1 MNRSEKVLKVKC
13 SLNFGGEGTAMRAV
27 IAASLAA
34 LSISGVYAQDSV
46 PLPQAGDTT
55 AGASS
60 DYTQESSIKEYPS
73 KLEGGGYTLTRLEQK
88 PDSGDFVTGYSYDSL
103 NKTATPAYY
112 RLDLKQTEYGTGD
125 SVKYWG
131 WTTNE
136 NGNKTFGEVGES
148 EADVT
153 FRYNT
158 PASSLDRVDSSGG
171 SSSITIDDITGS
183 FVGQTGVSGGAVSFI
198 NTNIDKITADFINNF
213 ATTKGGAIYHDNTVL
228 TGGTGSIQAI
238 IGDFIGNNV
247 KNGSTSAV
255 SGGAI
260 YTTQDI
266 GNINGD
272 FVGNYVYTRNSDSAS
287 GGAIANR
294 DTIGSIEGNFI
305 GNYLDS
311 AMGSYGGAI
320 FNSTGDIGG
329 IGSIKGD
336 FLGNHAVAVTMQS
349 SGGAIANMGTIGSIE
364 GNFIGNYASA
374 NAVASGG
381 AIGNEGTIGSISG
394 DFIGNYTESAE
405 MTASGGAIANINY
418 QTYVGL
424 DSLAI
429 DSISGNFIG
438 NYAESV
444 EQSASGGAIDNKHNI
459 GSISGDFI
467 GNYTESA
474 EMTASGGAISN
485 SKTIGSISGDFIGNY
500 ASGSK
505 AQGGAIYNSGRIGGA
520 SYDVPEDK
528 ILVVYGPTFVNTET
542 GEKLTLYLVGTTD
555 GGYAPV
561 SELENLIKEGYK
573 IFPEMLQEERPVDSE
588 QWAETQQQYDDL
600 LAQGFGSAEDPTKG
614 LAEDA
619 FATVTYYGI
628 TGDFVG
634 NYAEAKGSAALGG
647 AVYNQSQIRKIDGD
661 FINNYAVSEGSSASG
676 GAVYNTSVIY
686 EINGDFIGNYAKSQ
700 KKEAQG
706 GAVYNS
712 GNVVLNG
719 DFIGNRAESAE
730 KNAAGGAVYNARS
743 IESITG
749 DFIGN
754 TASGNTGAAGGA
766 IYNQYVNSGAGVG
779 SIKGDFVN
787 NSAETITG
795 KAYGGAIANVSGYE
809 KYYGTYPSTIDTIS
823 GSFIGNHAVTSDGE
837 AKGGAIYS
845 ENDLLIEAKDG
856 YVSEFTGN
864 YTESGGVRDYNA
876 IYMAQVADNKLKAD
890 GETKASDGFRPST
903 LTLSAVNNSAI
914 IMNDK
919 IAGENGYSASS
930 ETTVK
935 NEETGKDE
943 IVKVKDVDPARP
955 YTVKLTGDNTS
966 TIQINNDIEAFNDDG
981 SKGSANIEHS
991 NVNLHLAARD
1001 NVLDNSNLTLN
1012 SGSFNMINNQAGVSA
1027 LNTFTLSGD
1036 VNMMV
1041 DVDLANSTMDRITAQ
1056 NYGEHTGNINVTGMN
1071 LLSDAPEGVNTTDIY
1086 FAEQGLKDHVTN
1098 GAGALPD
1105 SKWQT
1110 TAYTPIYKYNV
1121 TYDNRED
1128 AGYFLFTRGQGG
1140 SSGGSTGGN
1149 PSDIFNPGILASP
1162 VAAQAGA
1169 YAAQNAA
1176 FTYAFTHPDTF
1187 MPLPSVDRFALR
1199 HANQYALSSYD
1210 SLSMQMNDLQEKGI
1224 WVRPYTSFE
1233 SIPLDN
1239 GPDVDTITY
1248 GTMIG
1253 GDSKFKELKNG
1264 WGTVFTGYIGYNGSS
1279 QHYDGVNTYQNGGLI
1294 GATQSFYKGSF
1305 FTALT
1310 ASVGASAG
1318 ESHNMYG
1325 KDDFTMLMA
1334 GIASKSGYNIEFK
1347 NGKFIIQPSLLLSY
1361 SFINTFDYTT
1371 ASGVHM
1377 DSDPMHAIQINPNV
1391 KFIGNLKNGWQPYAS
1406 VGMVWNLLDGTN
1418 VRADNVRL
1426 PEMSIKPY
1434 VEYGV
1439 GIQKRWQD
1447 KYTGYVQ
1454 AMVRNGGRNGV
1465 ALTAGFRWA
1474 LGQDGKPIEKVDKNV
1489 NKTSRTDRIGILSW

>member
-158 PASSLDRVDSSGG
+158 PASSLDRVESSGG
-171 SSSITIDDITGS
+171 SSSITLDDITGS
-183 FVGQTGVSGGAVSFI
+183 FVGQTGGSGGAVSFM
-198 NTNIDKITADFINNF
+198 NTNIDKITADFINNS
-213 ATTKGGAIYHDNTVL
+213 ATYSGGAIFHTAGKYS
-228 TGGTGSIQAI
+228 GSINAI

-247 KNGSTSAV
+247 KKEGNGSGA
-255 SGGAI
+255 GGAI
-260 YTTQDI
+260 WMQQSI
-266 GNINGD
+266 GAIKGN
-272 FVGNYVYTRNSDSAS
+272 FAGNYVESNGDAM
-287 GGAIANR
+287 GGAIANVYMGYYGS
-294 DTIGSIEGNFI
+294 IGSIEGNFI
-305 GNYLDS
+305 GNYVKGAKD
-311 AMGSYGGAI
+311 SYGGAI
-320 FNSTGDIGG
+320 VNGSSVESSTPHIQ
-329 IGSIKGD
+329 SIKGD
-336 FLGNHAVAVTMQS
+336 FLGNHAVAET
-349 SGGAIANMGTIGSIE
+349 GS
-364 GNFIGNYASA
+364 
-374 NAVASGG
+374 
-381 AIGNEGTIGSISG
+381 
-394 DFIGNYTESAE
+394 
-405 MTASGGAIANINY
+405 ASGGAIANINY
-418 QTYVGL
+418 QTYLGL

-890 GETKASDGFRPST
+890 GQTKASEGFRPAT

-1279 QHYDGVNTYQNGGLI
+1279 QHYDGVSTYQNGGLI

>member
-73 KLEGGGYTLTRLEQK
+73 KLEGGGYTLTQLEQK

-136 NGNKTFGEVGES
+136 NGDKTFGEVEQAN
-148 EADVT
+148 ADIM
-153 FRYNT
+153 YNYT
-158 PASSLDRVDSSGG
+158 APTTSLDRVSGSGIEISGG
-171 SSSITIDDITGS
+171 D
-183 FVGQTGVSGGAVSFI
+183 FVGQSSSSGY
-198 NTNIDKITADFINNF
+198 
-213 ATTKGGAIYHDNTVL
+213 GGAIYNR
-228 TGGTGSIQAI
+228 GSAGAI
-238 IGDFIGNNV
+238 NANFFGNNV
-247 KNGSTSAV
+247 TNNDYG

-260 YTTQDI
+260 YNHYVPTVGSYTMDSITGNFI
-266 GNINGD
+266 GNYIESSGSGSGGAIYNTQNLGSIKGD
-272 FVGNYVYTRNSDSAS
+272 FVGNYVQSGDYGY
-287 GGAIANR
+287 GGAIANAYSAYYNS
-294 DTIGSIEGNFI
+294 IGDIIGNFI
-305 GNYLDS
+305 GNYVKS
-311 AMGSYGGAI
+311 SNSYGGAI
-320 FNSTGDIGG
+320 ANYGTGSGNNSKIN
-329 IGSIKGD
+329 SINAN
-336 FLGNHAVAVTMQS
+336 FVGNHAEAV
-349 SGGAIANMGTIGSIE
+349 G
-364 GNFIGNYASA
+364 Y
-374 NAVASGG
+374 ASGG
-381 AIGNEGTIGSISG
+381 AIYNLGQ
-394 DFIGNYTESAE
+394 IGNIT
-405 MTASGGAIANINY
+405 
-418 QTYVGL
+418 
-424 DSLAI
+424 
-429 DSISGNFIG
+429 
-438 NYAESV
+438 
-444 EQSASGGAIDNKHNI
+444 
-459 GSISGDFI
+459 
-467 GNYTESA
+467 
-474 EMTASGGAISN
+474 
-485 SKTIGSISGDFIGNY
+485 GDFIGNY
-500 ASGSK
+500 ASGEM
-505 AQGGAIYNSGRIGGA
+505 AAGGAIANAGKIG
-520 SYDVPEDK
+520 D
-528 ILVVYGPTFVNTET
+528 
-542 GEKLTLYLVGTTD
+542 
-555 GGYAPV
+555 
-561 SELENLIKEGYK
+561 
-573 IFPEMLQEERPVDSE
+573 
-588 QWAETQQQYDDL
+588 
-600 LAQGFGSAEDPTKG
+600 
-614 LAEDA
+614 
-619 FATVTYYGI
+619 I
-628 TGDFVG
+628 T
-634 NYAEAKGSAALGG
+634 
-647 AVYNQSQIRKIDGD
+647 
-661 FINNYAVSEGSSASG
+661 
-676 GAVYNTSVIY
+676 
-686 EINGDFIGNYAKSQ
+686 GDFIGNYASGPM
-700 KKEAQG
+700 ALG
-706 GAVYNS
+706 GAIYNE
-712 GNVVLNG
+712 GQIGDITG
-719 DFIGNRAESAE
+719 DFIGNYVSAQRE
-730 KNAAGGAVYNARS
+730 MAAGGAIGNAGQIGDITSDFIGNYVSAQGETLGGAIANAGKIGDIKGDFIGNYASGPAALGGAIGNAGKIGGIKGDFIGNYASGEMAAGGAIYNAGFWS
-743 IESITG
+743 GYYGEENVGGNIASITG

-754 TASGNTGAAGGA
+754 YASGQEALGGA
-766 IYNQYVNSGAGVG
+766 IYNTGTIGYQRVITIMSQTAVNSDTGETLTCYGAQNGT
-779 SIKGDFVN
+779 SIAD
-787 NSAETITG
+787 IQDM
-795 KAYGGAIANVSGYE
+795 IASGYQIE
-809 KYYGTYPSTIDTIS
+809 VKDARQVEVSDAEWQEVISDIKSHPDTVFTTAPEELFGKENMYSGTVPAGIVNS
-823 GSFIGNHAVTSDGE
+823 SFIGNYAKSETGE
-837 AKGGAIYS
+837 AAAGAIYT
-845 ENDLLIEAKDG
+845 NQNLMLAAKDG
-856 YVSEFTGN
+856 YTSIISGN
-864 YTESGGVRDYNA
+864 YVEDINGKRNEA
-876 IYMAQVADNKLKAD
+876 IYV
-890 GETKASDGFRPST
+890 GEQAELGFEATSNGQFVIDDMINGT
-903 LTLSAVNNSAI
+903 
-914 IMNDK
+914 D
-919 IAGENGYSASS
+919 GYSVSFSGDETGVVYLNNKITAEPLPASS
-930 ETTVK
+930 TEEVSTQDETQ
-935 NEETGKDE
+935 
-943 IVKVKDVDPARP
+943 A
-955 YTVKLTGDNTS
+955 
-966 TIQINNDIEAFNDDG
+966 AH
-981 SKGSANIEHS
+981 ANIS
-991 NVNLHLAARD
+991 MSDITLNLGQD
-1001 NVLDNSNLTLN
+1001 NFIDNNNLTLN
-1012 SGSFNMINNQAGVSA
+1012 SGNVNMINNQAGVSA

-1279 QHYDGVNTYQNGGLI
+1279 QHYDSVSTYQNGGLI
-1294 GATQSFYKGSF
+1294 GATQSFYKGNF

-1447 KYTGYVQ
+1447 KYTGYLQ

>member
-73 KLEGGGYTLTRLEQK
+73 KLEGGGYTLTQLEQK

-131 WTTNE
+131 WTTDE

-171 SSSITIDDITGS
+171 SGSITLDDITGS
-183 FVGQTGVSGGAVSFI
+183 FVGQTGGSGGAVSFM
-198 NTNIDKITADFINNF
+198 NTYIDKITADFINNS
-213 ATTKGGAIYHDNTVL
+213 ATYSGGAIFHTAGNYS
-228 TGGTGSIQAI
+228 GSINAI

-247 KNGSTSAV
+247 KYEGNGSGA
-255 SGGAI
+255 GGAI
-260 YTTQDI
+260 WMQQSI
-266 GNINGD
+266 GAIKGN
-272 FVGNYVYTRNSDSAS
+272 FAGNYVESNGDAM
-287 GGAIANR
+287 GGAIANVYMGYYGS
-294 DTIGSIEGNFI
+294 IGSIEGNFI
-305 GNYLDS
+305 GNYVKG
-311 AMGSYGGAI
+311 AKGSYGGAI
-320 FNSTGDIGG
+320 VNGSSDRSRAPHIQ
-329 IGSIKGD
+329 SIKGD
-336 FLGNHAVAVTMQS
+336 FLGNHAVAE
-349 SGGAIANMGTIGSIE
+349 IGS
-364 GNFIGNYASA
+364 
-374 NAVASGG
+374 
-381 AIGNEGTIGSISG
+381 
-394 DFIGNYTESAE
+394 
-405 MTASGGAIANINY
+405 ASGGAIANINY

-444 EQSASGGAIDNKHNI
+444 EQSASGGAIRND
-459 GSISGDFI
+459 G
-467 GNYTESA
+467 
-474 EMTASGGAISN
+474 
-485 SKTIGSISGDFIGNY
+485 TIGSISGDFIGNY
-500 ASGSK
+500 ASGRE
-505 AQGGAIYNSGRIGGA
+505 AEGGAIYNSRSIGGA

-528 ILVVYGPTFVNTET
+528 ILVVYGGTYVNTET
-542 GEKLTLYLVGTTD
+542 GEKLTLYLMRNPD
-555 GGYAPV
+555 SGYAPV

-573 IFPEMLQEERPVDSE
+573 IFSEVEQGEMPVDSE
-588 QWAETQQQYDDL
+588 QWAEISQEYDDF
-600 LAQGFGSAEDPTKG
+600 LAQGFGSVEDPTKG

-619 FATVTYYGI
+619 FVTVTYGSI

-634 NYAEAKGSAALGG
+634 NYAEAKSSAALGG
-647 AVYNQSQIRKIDGD
+647 AVYNQSQIYKIDGD

-686 EINGDFIGNYAKSQ
+686 EINGDFIGNRAESAEKN
-700 KKEAQG
+700 AAG

-730 KNAAGGAVYNARS
+730 KSAAGGAVFNGRS

-795 KAYGGAIANVSGYE
+795 KAYGGAIANVSGY
-809 KYYGTYPSTIDTIS
+809 KDYYGDYPSTIDTIS
-823 GSFIGNHAVTSDGE
+823 GSFIGNHAVTTDGE

-890 GETKASDGFRPST
+890 GETKASEGFRPST

-966 TIQINNDIEAFNDDG
+966 TIQINNDIEAFNADG

-1294 GATQSFYKGSF
+1294 GATQSFYKGNF

-1447 KYTGYVQ
+1447 KYTGYLQ

>member
-73 KLEGGGYTLTRLEQK
+73 KLEGGGYTLTQLEQK

-131 WTTNE
+131 WTTDE

-158 PASSLDRVDSSGG
+158 PASSLDRVDSSGDSG
-171 SSSITIDDITGS
+171 SITLDDITGS
-183 FVGQTGVSGGAVSFI
+183 FVGQTGGSGGAVSFM
-198 NTNIDKITADFINNF
+198 NTNIDKITADFINNS
-213 ATTKGGAIYHDNTVL
+213 ATYSGGAIFHTAGKYS
-228 TGGTGSIQAI
+228 GSINAI

-247 KNGSTSAV
+247 KKEGNGSAA
-255 SGGAI
+255 GGAI
-260 YTTQDI
+260 WMQQSI
-266 GNINGD
+266 GAIKGN
-272 FVGNYVYTRNSDSAS
+272 FAGNYVESNGDAM
-287 GGAIANR
+287 GGAIANVYMGYYGS
-294 DTIGSIEGNFI
+294 IGSIEGNFI
-305 GNYLDS
+305 GNYVKG
-311 AMGSYGGAI
+311 AKGSYGGAI
-320 FNSTGDIGG
+320 VNGSSVKSSTPHIQ
-329 IGSIKGD
+329 SIKGD
-336 FLGNHAVAVTMQS
+336 FLGNHAVAET
-349 SGGAIANMGTIGSIE
+349 GS
-364 GNFIGNYASA
+364 
-374 NAVASGG
+374 
-381 AIGNEGTIGSISG
+381 
-394 DFIGNYTESAE
+394 
-405 MTASGGAIANINY
+405 ASGGAIANINY
-418 QTYVGL
+418 QSYLGL

-444 EQSASGGAIDNKHNI
+444 EQSASGGAICNNGTIGSISGDFIGNYAESDNSSAVGGAIDNQHNI

-467 GNYTESA
+467 GNYAESA
-474 EMTASGGAISN
+474 EMTASGGAIRN
-485 SKTIGSISGDFIGNY
+485 DGTIGSISGDFIGNY
-500 ASGSK
+500 ASGRE
-505 AQGGAIYNSGRIGGA
+505 AEGGAIYNSGRIGGT

-555 GGYAPV
+555 GEYAPV

-730 KNAAGGAVYNARS
+730 KNAAGGAVCNGRS

-766 IYNQYVNSGAGVG
+766 IYNQYVNSGTGVG

-809 KYYGTYPSTIDTIS
+809 KYYGAYPSTIGTIS
-823 GSFIGNHAVTSDGE
+823 GSFIGNHAVTTDGE

-890 GETKASDGFRPST
+890 GETKASDGFRPAT

-966 TIQINNDIEAFNDDG
+966 TIQINNDIEAFNADG

-1279 QHYDGVNTYQNGGLI
+1279 QHYDGVSTYQNGGLI

>member
-73 KLEGGGYTLTRLEQK
+73 KLEGGGYTLTQLEQK

-131 WTTNE
+131 WTTDE

-158 PASSLDRVDSSGG
+158 PASSLDRVDSSGDSG
-171 SSSITIDDITGS
+171 SITLDDITGS
-183 FVGQTGVSGGAVSFI
+183 FVGQTGGSGGAVSFM
-198 NTNIDKITADFINNF
+198 NTNIDKITADFINNS
-213 ATTKGGAIYHDNTVL
+213 ATYSGGAIFHTAGKYS
-228 TGGTGSIQAI
+228 GSINAI

-247 KNGSTSAV
+247 KNEGNGSGA
-255 SGGAI
+255 GGAI
-260 YTTQDI
+260 WMQQSI
-266 GNINGD
+266 GAIKGN
-272 FVGNYVYTRNSDSAS
+272 FAGNYVESNGDAM
-287 GGAIANR
+287 GGAIANVYMGYYGS
-294 DTIGSIEGNFI
+294 IGSIEGNFI
-305 GNYLDS
+305 GNYVKG
-311 AMGSYGGAI
+311 AKGSYGGAI
-320 FNSTGDIGG
+320 VNGSSVKSSTPHIQ
-329 IGSIKGD
+329 SIKGD
-336 FLGNHAVAVTMQS
+336 FLGNHAVAET
-349 SGGAIANMGTIGSIE
+349 GS
-364 GNFIGNYASA
+364 
-374 NAVASGG
+374 
-381 AIGNEGTIGSISG
+381 
-394 DFIGNYTESAE
+394 
-405 MTASGGAIANINY
+405 ASGGAIANINY
-418 QTYVGL
+418 QTYLGL

-444 EQSASGGAIDNKHNI
+444 EQSASGGAICNN
-459 GSISGDFI
+459 G
-467 GNYTESA
+467 
-474 EMTASGGAISN
+474 
-485 SKTIGSISGDFIGNY
+485 TIGSISGDFIGNY
-500 ASGSK
+500 ASGSE
-505 AQGGAIYNSGRIGGA
+505 AQGGAIDNQHNIGSISGDFIGNYASGREAEGGAIYNSGNIGRF

-528 ILVVYGPTFVNTET
+528 ILVVYGGTCVNTET
-542 GEKLTLYLVGTTD
+542 GEKLTLYLVGNPD
-555 GGYAPV
+555 SGYAPV

-573 IFPEMLQEERPVDSE
+573 IFPEVLYEGEIPVDSE
-588 QWAETQQQYDDL
+588 EWAERLQQYDEM

-647 AVYNQSQIRKIDGD
+647 AVYNKSLIRKIDGD

-686 EINGDFIGNYAKSQ
+686 EINGDFAGNYAEAKSL
-700 KKEAQG
+700 AASG
-706 GAVYNS
+706 GAVYNQS
-712 GNVVLNG
+712 QIYKIDG
-719 DFIGNRAESAE
+719 DFINNYAVSEGD
-730 KNAAGGAVYNARS
+730 KAAGGAVYNARS

-809 KYYGTYPSTIDTIS
+809 EYYETYPSTIDTIS
-823 GSFIGNHAVTSDGE
+823 GSFIGNHAVTTDGE

-845 ENDLLIEAKDG
+845 ANDLLIEAKDG

-890 GETKASDGFRPST
+890 GETKASEGFRPST

-919 IAGENGYSASS
+919 IAGENGYSASG

-966 TIQINNDIEAFNDDG
+966 TIQINNDIEAFNADG

-1279 QHYDGVNTYQNGGLI
+1279 QHYDGVSTYQNGGLI

>member
-73 KLEGGGYTLTRLEQK
+73 KLEGGGYTLTQLEQK

-131 WTTNE
+131 WTTDE

-158 PASSLDRVDSSGG
+158 PASSLDRVESSGG
-171 SSSITIDDITGS
+171 SSSITLDDITGS
-183 FVGQTGVSGGAVSFI
+183 FVGQTGGSGGAVSFM
-198 NTNIDKITADFINNF
+198 NTNIDKITADFINNS
-213 ATTKGGAIYHDNTVL
+213 ATSSGGAIFHTAGN
-228 TGGTGSIQAI
+228 GSGSIKAI

-247 KNGSTSAV
+247 KDLGNGSAA
-255 SGGAI
+255 GGAI
-260 YTTQDI
+260 WMQQSI
-266 GNINGD
+266 GAIKGN
-272 FVGNYVYTRNSDSAS
+272 FAGNYVESNGDAM
-287 GGAIANR
+287 GGAIANVYMGYYGS
-294 DTIGSIEGNFI
+294 IGSIEGNFI
-305 GNYLDS
+305 GNYVKG
-311 AMGSYGGAI
+311 AKGSYGGAI
-320 FNSTGDIGG
+320 VNGSSDGSRTPHIQ
-329 IGSIKGD
+329 SIKGD
-336 FLGNHAVAVTMQS
+336 FLGNHAVAET
-349 SGGAIANMGTIGSIE
+349 GS
-364 GNFIGNYASA
+364 
-374 NAVASGG
+374 
-381 AIGNEGTIGSISG
+381 
-394 DFIGNYTESAE
+394 
-405 MTASGGAIANINY
+405 ASGGAIANINY

-444 EQSASGGAIDNKHNI
+444 EQSASGGAIRND
-459 GSISGDFI
+459 G
-467 GNYTESA
+467 
-474 EMTASGGAISN
+474 
-485 SKTIGSISGDFIGNY
+485 TIGSISGDFIGNY
-500 ASGSK
+500 ASGRE
-505 AQGGAIYNSGRIGGA
+505 AEGGAIYNSGRIGET
-520 SYDVPEDK
+520 SYNVPEDK
-528 ILVVYGPTFVNTET
+528 ILDVGCMTVVNTET

-573 IFPEMLQEERPVDSE
+573 IFPEMEQEEMPVDSE
-588 QWAETQQQYDDL
+588 QWAEISQQYDEM
-600 LAQGFGSAEDPTKG
+600 LAQGVVSAEDPTKG

-619 FATVTYYGI
+619 FAEYEIHGI
-628 TGDFVG
+628 T
-634 NYAEAKGSAALGG
+634 
-647 AVYNQSQIRKIDGD
+647 
-661 FINNYAVSEGSSASG
+661 
-676 GAVYNTSVIY
+676 
-686 EINGDFIGNYAKSQ
+686 GDFIGNYASGQ
-700 KKEAQG
+700 VGAAG
-706 GAVYNS
+706 GAIYNEEQI
-712 GNVVLNG
+712 GDITG
-719 DFIGNRAESAE
+719 DFIGNYVSAQGE
-730 KNAAGGAVYNARS
+730 TLGGAIYNEEQIGDITGDFIGNYASGQVGAAGGAIANAGKIGGIKGDFIGNYASGEMAAGGAIYNAGFWS
-743 IESITG
+743 GYYGEEETVGGIASITG

-754 TASGNTGAAGGA
+754 YASGQIEAVGGA
-766 IYNQYVNSGAGVG
+766 IYNTGTIGYQRVITIISGTAVNSDTGETVAYYVAQNGN
-779 SIKGDFVN
+779 SIAD
-787 NSAETITG
+787 IQDM
-795 KAYGGAIANVSGYE
+795 IANGYQIEVKDEGQFEVSDAKWQEMISDIKANPDTVFTTAPEELFGKENMYS
-809 KYYGTYPSTIDTIS
+809 GTVPAGIVNS
-823 GSFIGNHAVTSDGE
+823 SFIGNYAKSEAGE
-837 AKGGAIYS
+837 AAAGAIYT
-845 ENDLLIEAKDG
+845 NQNLMLAAKDG
-856 YVSEFTGN
+856 YTSIISGN
-864 YTESGGVRDYNA
+864 YVEDINGKRNEA
-876 IYMAQVADNKLKAD
+876 IYVDEQAEL
-890 GETKASDGFRPST
+890 GFEATSNGQFVIDDMINGT
-903 LTLSAVNNSAI
+903 
-914 IMNDK
+914 D
-919 IAGENGYSASS
+919 GYSVSFS
-930 ETTVK
+930 GD
-935 NEETGKDE
+935 ETGVVYLNNKITAE
-943 IVKVKDVDPARP
+943 IPPVS
-955 YTVKLTGDNTS
+955 S
-966 TIQINNDIEAFNDDG
+966 TEDG
-981 SKGSANIEHS
+981 STQDETQAAHANIS
-991 NVNLHLAARD
+991 MSDITLNLGQD
-1001 NVLDNSNLTLN
+1001 NFIDNNNLTLN
-1012 SGSFNMINNQAGVSA
+1012 SGNVNMINNQAGVSA

-1149 PSDIFNPGILASP
+1149 PSDIFNPGILSTP

-1279 QHYDGVNTYQNGGLI
+1279 QHYDGVSTYQNGGLI
-1294 GATQSFYKGSF
+1294 GATQSFYKGNF

>member
-1 MNRSEKVLKVKC
+1 MKNV
-13 SLNFGGEGTAMRAV
+13 
-27 IAASLAA
+27 
-34 LSISGVYAQDSV
+34 SV
-46 PLPQAGDTT
+46 EEARK
-55 AGASS
+55 
-60 DYTQESSIKEYPS
+60 IKEFCNS
-73 KLEGGGYTLTRLEQK
+73 CDDMINGTDGYSVSF
-88 PDSGDFVTGYSYDSL
+88 SGDETGVVYL
-103 NKTATPAYY
+103 NNKITAEP
-112 RLDLKQTEYGTGD
+112 L
-125 SVKYWG
+125 
-131 WTTNE
+131 
-136 NGNKTFGEVGES
+136 
-148 EADVT
+148 
-153 FRYNT
+153 
-158 PASSLDRVDSSGG
+158 PASSTEEVSTQDETQAAHANISMS
-171 SSSITIDDITGS
+171 DITLNL
-183 FVGQTGVSGGAVSFI
+183 GQ
-198 NTNIDKITADFINNF
+198 D
-213 ATTKGGAIYHDNTVL
+213 
-228 TGGTGSIQAI
+228 
-238 IGDFIGNNV
+238 
-247 KNGSTSAV
+247 
-255 SGGAI
+255 
-260 YTTQDI
+260 
-266 GNINGD
+266 
-272 FVGNYVYTRNSDSAS
+272 
-287 GGAIANR
+287 
-294 DTIGSIEGNFI
+294 NFI
-305 GNYLDS
+305 
-311 AMGSYGGAI
+311 
-320 FNSTGDIGG
+320 
-329 IGSIKGD
+329 
-336 FLGNHAVAVTMQS
+336 
-349 SGGAIANMGTIGSIE
+349 
-364 GNFIGNYASA
+364 
-374 NAVASGG
+374 
-381 AIGNEGTIGSISG
+381 
-394 DFIGNYTESAE
+394 
-405 MTASGGAIANINY
+405 
-418 QTYVGL
+418 
-424 DSLAI
+424 
-429 DSISGNFIG
+429 
-438 NYAESV
+438 
-444 EQSASGGAIDNKHNI
+444 DNN
-459 GSISGDFI
+459 
-467 GNYTESA
+467 
-474 EMTASGGAISN
+474 
-485 SKTIGSISGDFIGNY
+485 
-500 ASGSK
+500 
-505 AQGGAIYNSGRIGGA
+505 
-520 SYDVPEDK
+520 
-528 ILVVYGPTFVNTET
+528 
-542 GEKLTLYLVGTTD
+542 
-555 GGYAPV
+555 
-561 SELENLIKEGYK
+561 
-573 IFPEMLQEERPVDSE
+573 
-588 QWAETQQQYDDL
+588 
-600 LAQGFGSAEDPTKG
+600 
-614 LAEDA
+614 
-619 FATVTYYGI
+619 
-628 TGDFVG
+628 
-634 NYAEAKGSAALGG
+634 
-647 AVYNQSQIRKIDGD
+647 
-661 FINNYAVSEGSSASG
+661 
-676 GAVYNTSVIY
+676 
-686 EINGDFIGNYAKSQ
+686 
-700 KKEAQG
+700 
-706 GAVYNS
+706 
-712 GNVVLNG
+712 
-719 DFIGNRAESAE
+719 
-730 KNAAGGAVYNARS
+730 
-743 IESITG
+743 
-749 DFIGN
+749 
-754 TASGNTGAAGGA
+754 
-766 IYNQYVNSGAGVG
+766 
-779 SIKGDFVN
+779 
-787 NSAETITG
+787 
-795 KAYGGAIANVSGYE
+795 
-809 KYYGTYPSTIDTIS
+809 
-823 GSFIGNHAVTSDGE
+823 
-837 AKGGAIYS
+837 
-845 ENDLLIEAKDG
+845 
-856 YVSEFTGN
+856 
-864 YTESGGVRDYNA
+864 
-876 IYMAQVADNKLKAD
+876 
-890 GETKASDGFRPST
+890 
-903 LTLSAVNNSAI
+903 
-914 IMNDK
+914 
-919 IAGENGYSASS
+919 
-930 ETTVK
+930 
-935 NEETGKDE
+935 
-943 IVKVKDVDPARP
+943 
-955 YTVKLTGDNTS
+955 
-966 TIQINNDIEAFNDDG
+966 
-981 SKGSANIEHS
+981 
-991 NVNLHLAARD
+991 
-1001 NVLDNSNLTLN
+1001 NLTLN
-1012 SGSFNMINNQAGVSA
+1012 SGNVNMINNQAGVSA

-1279 QHYDGVNTYQNGGLI
+1279 QHYDGVSTYQNGGLI

>member
-73 KLEGGGYTLTRLEQK
+73 KLEGGGYTLTQLEQK

-131 WTTNE
+131 WTTDE

-158 PASSLDRVDSSGG
+158 PASSLDRVESSGG
-171 SSSITIDDITGS
+171 SDDITGS
-183 FVGQTGVSGGAVSFI
+183 FVGQTGGSGGAVSFM
-198 NTNIDKITADFINNF
+198 NTNIDKITADFINNS
-213 ATTKGGAIYHDNTVL
+213 ATYIGGAIFHTAGNHS
-228 TGGTGSIQAI
+228 GSINAI

-247 KNGSTSAV
+247 KNEGNGSAA
-255 SGGAI
+255 GGAI
-260 YTTQDI
+260 WMQQDI
-266 GNINGD
+266 GAIKGN
-272 FVGNYVYTRNSDSAS
+272 FAGNYVESNGDAM
-287 GGAIANR
+287 GGAIANVYMGYYGS
-294 DTIGSIEGNFI
+294 IGSIEGNFI
-305 GNYLDS
+305 GNYVKG
-311 AMGSYGGAI
+311 AKGSYGGAI
-320 FNSTGDIGG
+320 VNGSSVESSTPHIQ
-329 IGSIKGD
+329 SIKGD
-336 FLGNHAVAVTMQS
+336 FLGNHAVAET
-349 SGGAIANMGTIGSIE
+349 GS
-364 GNFIGNYASA
+364 
-374 NAVASGG
+374 
-381 AIGNEGTIGSISG
+381 
-394 DFIGNYTESAE
+394 
-405 MTASGGAIANINY
+405 ASGGAIANINY
-418 QTYVGL
+418 QTYLGL

-444 EQSASGGAIDNKHNI
+444 EQSASGGAICNN
-459 GSISGDFI
+459 G
-467 GNYTESA
+467 
-474 EMTASGGAISN
+474 
-485 SKTIGSISGDFIGNY
+485 TIGSISGDFIGNY
-500 ASGSK
+500 A
-505 AQGGAIYNSGRIGGA
+505 
-520 SYDVPEDK
+520 
-528 ILVVYGPTFVNTET
+528 
-542 GEKLTLYLVGTTD
+542 
-555 GGYAPV
+555 
-561 SELENLIKEGYK
+561 
-573 IFPEMLQEERPVDSE
+573 
-588 QWAETQQQYDDL
+588 
-600 LAQGFGSAEDPTKG
+600 
-614 LAEDA
+614 
-619 FATVTYYGI
+619 
-628 TGDFVG
+628 
-634 NYAEAKGSAALGG
+634 
-647 AVYNQSQIRKIDGD
+647 
-661 FINNYAVSEGSSASG
+661 
-676 GAVYNTSVIY
+676 
-686 EINGDFIGNYAKSQ
+686 
-700 KKEAQG
+700 
-706 GAVYNS
+706 
-712 GNVVLNG
+712 
-719 DFIGNRAESAE
+719 ESAE
-730 KNAAGGAVYNARS
+730 KGAAGGAVYNVRS

-754 TASGNTGAAGGA
+754 YASGELAVGGAIYNEEQIGDITGDFIGNYASGQIEAVGGAIANAGKIGGIKGDFIGNYASGEMAAGGA
-766 IYNQYVNSGAGVG
+766 IYNAGFWSGYYGEEETVG
-779 SIKGDFVN
+779 GIASITGDFIGNYASGQIEAV
-787 NSAETITG
+787 
-795 KAYGGAIANVSGYE
+795 GGAIYNTGTIGYQRVI
-809 KYYGTYPSTIDTIS
+809 TIIS
-823 GSFIGNHAVTSDGE
+823 GTAVNSDTGETVAYYVAQNGNSIADIQDMIANGYQIEVKDEGQFEVSDAKWQEMISDIKANPDTVFTTAPEELFGKENMYSGTVPAGIVNSSFIGNYAKSEAGE
-837 AKGGAIYS
+837 AAAGAIYT
-845 ENDLLIEAKDG
+845 NQNLMLAAKDG
-856 YVSEFTGN
+856 YTSIISGN
-864 YTESGGVRDYNA
+864 YVEDINGKRNEA
-876 IYMAQVADNKLKAD
+876 IYVDEQAEL
-890 GETKASDGFRPST
+890 GFEATSNGQFVIDDMINGT
-903 LTLSAVNNSAI
+903 
-914 IMNDK
+914 D
-919 IAGENGYSASS
+919 GYSVSFS
-930 ETTVK
+930 GD
-935 NEETGKDE
+935 ETGVVYLNNKITAE
-943 IVKVKDVDPARP
+943 IPPVS
-955 YTVKLTGDNTS
+955 S
-966 TIQINNDIEAFNDDG
+966 TEDG
-981 SKGSANIEHS
+981 STQDETQAAHANIS
-991 NVNLHLAARD
+991 MSDITLNLGQD
-1001 NVLDNSNLTLN
+1001 NFIDNNNLTLN
-1012 SGSFNMINNQAGVSA
+1012 SGNVNMINNQAGVSA

-1279 QHYDGVNTYQNGGLI
+1279 QHYDGVSTYQNGGLI

-1447 KYTGYVQ
+1447 KYTGYLQ

>member
-55 AGASS
+55 AGTSS

-73 KLEGGGYTLTRLEQK
+73 KLEGGGYTLTQLEQK

-131 WTTNE
+131 WTTDE

-171 SSSITIDDITGS
+171 SGSITLDDITGS
-183 FVGQTGVSGGAVSFI
+183 FVGQTGGSGGAVSFM
-198 NTNIDKITADFINNF
+198 NTNIDKITADFINNS
-213 ATTKGGAIYHDNTVL
+213 ATSSGGAIFHTAGN
-228 TGGTGSIQAI
+228 GSGSIKAI

-247 KNGSTSAV
+247 KDLGNGSAA
-255 SGGAI
+255 GGAI
-260 YTTQDI
+260 WMQQSI
-266 GNINGD
+266 GAIKGN
-272 FVGNYVYTRNSDSAS
+272 FAGNYVESNGDAM
-287 GGAIANR
+287 GGAIANVYMGYYGS
-294 DTIGSIEGNFI
+294 IGSIEGNFI
-305 GNYLDS
+305 GNYVKGAKS
-311 AMGSYGGAI
+311 SYGGAI
-320 FNSTGDIGG
+320 VNGSSDGSRTPHIQ
-329 IGSIKGD
+329 SIKGD
-336 FLGNHAVAVTMQS
+336 FLGNHAVAET
-349 SGGAIANMGTIGSIE
+349 GS
-364 GNFIGNYASA
+364 
-374 NAVASGG
+374 
-381 AIGNEGTIGSISG
+381 
-394 DFIGNYTESAE
+394 
-405 MTASGGAIANINY
+405 ASGGAIANINY
-418 QTYVGL
+418 QTYLGL

-444 EQSASGGAIDNKHNI
+444 ERSASGGAIRNDGTIGSISGDFIANYAKSDNYSAAGGAIDNKHNI

-467 GNYTESA
+467 GNYAESA

-485 SKTIGSISGDFIGNY
+485 SKIIGSIFGDFIGNY
-500 ASGSK
+500 AES
-505 AQGGAIYNSGRIGGA
+505 AEMTAAGGAIYNSGGIGGP
-520 SYDVPEDK
+520 SYDVPADK
-528 ILVVYGPTFVNTET
+528 ILVVYGGTYVNTET
-542 GEKLTLYLVGTTD
+542 GEKLTMYSVGTTD

-573 IFPEMLQEERPVDSE
+573 IFLEVEQEEMPVDSE
-588 QWAETQQQYDDL
+588 QWAEYQSEYDEM

-619 FATVTYYGI
+619 FVEYEIHGI
-628 TGDFVG
+628 TGDFIG

-647 AVYNQSQIRKIDGD
+647 AVYNKSTIHKIDGD

-686 EINGDFIGNYAKSQ
+686 EINGDFAGNYAKSQ
-700 KKEAQG
+700 KEEARG

-730 KNAAGGAVYNARS
+730 KGAAGGAVYNKSR
-743 IESITG
+743 IETIG

-766 IYNQYVNSGAGVG
+766 IYNQSGNKGGVG

-809 KYYGTYPSTIDTIS
+809 EYYGTYPSTIDTIS

-890 GETKASDGFRPST
+890 GETKASEGFRPST

-966 TIQINNDIEAFNDDG
+966 TIQINNDIEAFNADG

-1294 GATQSFYKGSF
+1294 GATQSFYKGNF

>member
-73 KLEGGGYTLTRLEQK
+73 KLEGGGYTLTQLEQK

-131 WTTNE
+131 WTTDE

-158 PASSLDRVDSSGG
+158 PASSLDRVESSGVSG
-171 SSSITIDDITGS
+171 SITLDDITGS
-183 FVGQTGVSGGAVSFI
+183 FVGQTGGSGGAVSFK
-198 NTNIDKITADFINNF
+198 NTNIDKITADFINNS
-213 ATTKGGAIYHDNTVL
+213 ATYSGGAIFHTAGNYS
-228 TGGTGSIQAI
+228 GSINAI

-247 KNGSTSAV
+247 KDLGNGSAA
-255 SGGAI
+255 GGAI
-260 YTTQDI
+260 WMQQSI
-266 GNINGD
+266 GAIKGN
-272 FVGNYVYTRNSDSAS
+272 FAGNYVESNGDAM
-287 GGAIANR
+287 GGAIANVYMGYYGS
-294 DTIGSIEGNFI
+294 IGSIEGNFI
-305 GNYLDS
+305 GNYVKG
-311 AMGSYGGAI
+311 AKGSYGGAI
-320 FNSTGDIGG
+320 VNGSSDRSRAPHIQ
-329 IGSIKGD
+329 SIKGD
-336 FLGNHAVAVTMQS
+336 FLGNHAVTE
-349 SGGAIANMGTIGSIE
+349 TGS
-364 GNFIGNYASA
+364 
-374 NAVASGG
+374 
-381 AIGNEGTIGSISG
+381 
-394 DFIGNYTESAE
+394 
-405 MTASGGAIANINY
+405 ASGGAIANINY
-418 QTYVGL
+418 QTYLGL

-444 EQSASGGAIDNKHNI
+444 ELYASGGAIRND
-459 GSISGDFI
+459 G
-467 GNYTESA
+467 
-474 EMTASGGAISN
+474 
-485 SKTIGSISGDFIGNY
+485 TIGSISGDFIGNY
-500 ASGSK
+500 ASGSEAQGGAIDNQHNIGSISGDFIGNYASGRE
-505 AQGGAIYNSGRIGGA
+505 AQGGAIYNSGSIGGV

-528 ILVVYGPTFVNTET
+528 ILVVYGGTYVNTKT
-542 GEKLTLYLVGTTD
+542 GEKLTLYLMRNPD

-573 IFPEMLQEERPVDSE
+573 IFPEVVEQEEMPVDSE
-588 QWAETQQQYDDL
+588 EWAEISQQYDDF

-619 FATVTYYGI
+619 FAEYEIHGI

-634 NYAEAKGSAALGG
+634 NYA
-647 AVYNQSQIRKIDGD
+647 
-661 FINNYAVSEGSSASG
+661 
-676 GAVYNTSVIY
+676 
-686 EINGDFIGNYAKSQ
+686 KSQ
-700 KKEAQG
+700 KEKAQG

-712 GNVVLNG
+712 GNVVFNG

-730 KNAAGGAVYNARS
+730 KSAAGGAVYNARS

-766 IYNQYVNSGAGVG
+766 IYNQYVNSGARVG

-809 KYYGTYPSTIDTIS
+809 KYYGTYPSTIGTIS
-823 GSFIGNHAVTSDGE
+823 GSFIGNHAVTTDGE

-943 IVKVKDVDPARP
+943 IVKVKDVDPTRP

-1279 QHYDGVNTYQNGGLI
+1279 QHYDGVSTYQNGGLI